1 MAWAGLKV
9 RRLRNRMGWS
19 RSDLSRRLSIPC
31 ERIAQIENS
40 EVEPSASEI
49 QGLEGVALMAEKH
62 ADHMTNAL
70 IAEIIMKDQDLLVVE
85 EKAIEEHKESMQEA
99 DQ

>member
-19 RSDLSRRLSIPC
+19 RTDLSRRLSIPC

-40 EVEPSASEI
+40 EVEPNASEI
-49 QGLEGVALMAEKH
+49 QSLEGIALMAEKH
-62 ADHMTNAL
+62 ADHMTNTLLAD
-70 IAEIIMKDQDLLVVE
+70 IIMKDQDLLIVE
-85 EKAIEEHKESMQEA
+85 EKTIEKHKESMAEPE
-99 DQ
+99 

>member
-19 RSDLSRRLSIPC
+19 RSDLSRRIAIPC

-40 EVEPSASEI
+40 EVDLKASEI
-49 QGLEGVALMAEKH
+49 QSLEGVALMAEKH
-62 ADHMTNAL
+62 ADHLTNSL
-70 IAEIIMKDQDLLVVE
+70 IAEIIMKDQDLLLVE
-85 EKAIEEHKESMQEA
+85 ERDTEDHKENSKE
-99 DQ
+99 